1 MTVETNFPPPDQE
14 RACMRCLWWLK
25 RNSVCGQ
32 CRRMPPVRTE
42 DGEGFWP
49 TTGRADWC
57 GEFKGSAP
65 GGA

>member
-1 MTVETNFPPPDQE
+1 MQTEHPPETQA
-14 RACMRCLWWLK
+14 RACLRCIWWLK

-49 TTGRADWC
+49 MTGRADWC
-57 GEFKGSAP
+57 GEFQRSAP